1 MVGLCSEAAVVSR
14 GALGSSC
21 LAQTCKK
28 DWAKHGVRPLSIERE
43 GKTMVGVRMGE
54 EHSSRKQRKTS
65 FEIYS
70 QQEPFRYLET
80 GSPGLLRL
88 EPSVEDTPGKSE
100 INHG

>member
-1 MVGLCSEAAVVSR
+1 MTGIMVALCSEAAVVSR

-54 EHSSRKQRKTS
+54 EHSSRKQRETS
-65 FEIYS
+65 F
-70 QQEPFRYLET
+70 
-80 GSPGLLRL
+80 
-88 EPSVEDTPGKSE
+88 
-100 INHG
+100 